1 MPETSKE
8 RDFVVTVVRLRPK
21 EASPTRDN
29 VDVGGRLKAVRI
41 KRGMSQRDLAA
52 RAGVTNGM
60 ISMIEQNKHSPSVAT
75 LNRLTDALG
84 LSFAEFFSLEVA
96 AAPQIFYGPDELLRL
111 TEGKVKFSV
120 VAGERRDKAI
130 QVLHEVYEPG
140 GDTGG
145 EMLTHRGE
153 EGGIVLEGEIEL
165 TVGNQTRILKAGE
178 AYYFESTTPHRFRNV
193 SNKRTIIFSAC
204 SPPFM

>member
-1 MPETSKE
+1 MS
-8 RDFVVTVVRLRPK
+8 VTKLRPR
-21 EASPTRDN
+21 EQPARES
-29 VDVGGRLKAVRI
+29 VDVGARLKAVRI
-41 KRGMSQRDLAA
+41 KQALSQRDLAA
-52 RAGVTNGM
+52 KAGVTNGM

-96 AAPQIFYGPDELLRL
+96 SAPQIYYNQDELLRL

-130 QVLHEVYEPG
+130 QFLHEVYEPG
-140 GDTGG
+140 GDTGE

-153 EGGIVLEGEIEL
+153 ESGIVLEGEIEL
-165 TVGNQTRILKAGE
+165 TVGDQSRILKPGE
-178 AYYFESTTPHRFRNV
+178 AYYFESTTAHRFRNV
-193 SNKRTIIFSAC
+193 GKKRAVIVSAC
-204 SPPFM
+204 TPPFL

>member
-1 MPETSKE
+1 MS
-8 RDFVVTVVRLRPK
+8 VTRLRQREHPAR
-21 EASPTRDN
+21 ES
-29 VDVGGRLKAVRI
+29 VDVGARLKAVRI
-41 KRGMSQRDLAA
+41 KQELSQRDLAA
-52 RAGVTNGM
+52 RAGITNGM

-84 LSFAEFFSLEVA
+84 LSFAEFFSLELSS
-96 AAPQIFYGPDELLRL
+96 APQIYYNQDELLRL

-130 QVLHEVYEPG
+130 QFLHEVYEPG
-140 GDTGG
+140 GDTGE

-153 EGGIVLEGEIEL
+153 ESGIVIEGEIEL
-165 TVGNQTRILKAGE
+165 TVGDQCRILKPGE

-193 SNKRTIIFSAC
+193 GKKRAIIVSAC
-204 SPPFM
+204 TPPFL